1 MGRTRELGA
10 AVAGDMAATRRE
22 IDAWR
27 AQKRGGEAMPAALWD
42 AAVGLV
48 GDASVYDVSR
58 ELGVDYGKLKRLV
71 GDADGRAVAAAPEFI
86 ELAGLFEGH
95 SAAIVE
101 RSKNSPTADGFRAGR
116 SAETGSSTR
125 LRLPT
130 GSNGKCGNTASGNWP
145 WWRSPRAPRKQIPI
159 SPSPAS

>member
-101 RSKNSPTADGFRAGR
+101 MRRPDGASIRLELPDGSFDVVGLASTFFRAE
-116 SAETGSSTR
+116 A
-125 LRLPT
+125 
-130 GSNGKCGNTASGNWP
+130 
-145 WWRSPRAPRKQIPI
+145 
-159 SPSPAS
+159 